1 MILFFYCVLKL
12 SYFKSVLIYEVLK
25 SVLIWS
31 VQICVNMRCSNL
43 CWFEVFKSVLIWGVQ
58 ICVSICVNMKIWF
71 TEFGFCKIYN
81 CKPFGKIKEIRNS
94 VVEICRILFQ
104 TAFSHSFLFSLF
116 RSIYYHVNFH
126 SLIFWVSAKARWEMD
141 FFASIPNVQCKIWCS
156 LLHFHLITFYVT

>member
-1 MILFFYCVLKL
+1 MIWFFYCVLKL

-43 CWFEVFKSVLIWGVQ
+43 CWFEVFKSVLVFVLIWKSDLQNLGFA
-58 ICVSICVNMKIWF
+58 KF
-71 TEFGFCKIYN
+71 TIV